1 MCKDVLVILDAHFL
15 AAVHQRS
22 RMSASPPQQVPAEK
36 ETWLARLFRHAGFT
50 LIELLVVIAIIA
62 LLAAL
67 LLPSLAR
74 AKEHANCAK
83 CISNLRQINIG
94 FKTFASEHEGIFP
107 WRLSPQEGGT
117 YGATTAGAGW
127 RNYLAAS
134 NEFSSPKVLVCP
146 SDRKTKDT
154 VSDWSNRADGF
165 VNVNNQNLALSY
177 FTGLDTYEELSVTMV
192 AGDRNIGGG
201 AVDTCESVAPKP
213 GVAAIELKPS
223 NVNIRWTNSI
233 HGLLGNIAVC
243 DGSVQKTRTPDL
255 RLIVAEAYRALTNG
269 QFRTSSGS
277 KPSNHIL
284 PPH

>member
-94 FKTFASEHEGIFP
+94 FKTFASEHDGVYP

-117 YGATTAGAGW
+117 YG
-127 RNYLAAS
+127 
-134 NEFSSPKVLVCP
+134 
-146 SDRKTKDT
+146 
-154 VSDWSNRADGF
+154 
-165 VNVNNQNLALSY
+165 
-177 FTGLDTYEELSVTMV
+177 
-192 AGDRNIGGG
+192 
-201 AVDTCESVAPKP
+201 
-213 GVAAIELKPS
+213 
-223 NVNIRWTNSI
+223 
-233 HGLLGNIAVC
+233 
-243 DGSVQKTRTPDL
+243 
-255 RLIVAEAYRALTNG
+255 
-269 QFRTSSGS
+269 
-277 KPSNHIL
+277 
-284 PPH
+284 